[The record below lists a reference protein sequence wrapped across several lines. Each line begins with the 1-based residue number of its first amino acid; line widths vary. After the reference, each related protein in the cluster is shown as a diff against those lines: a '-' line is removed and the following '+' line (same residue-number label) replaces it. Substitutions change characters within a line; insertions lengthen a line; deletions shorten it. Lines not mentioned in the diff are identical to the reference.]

1 MWVQHRNNP
10 FPSPVRDDIQM
21 ATTPTKRET
30 MATSATTSVPCDVKD
45 FQLADLGK
53 KRIDWA
59 NQSMKVLQ
67 IIRKEFIKNQPLKG
81 IRIAACLHVTAETAN
96 LMITLRDGG
105 ADVALCASNPLST
118 QDDVAACLVRD
129 YNIPVFAVKGE
140 DNDTYYQHIMSAL
153 DHKPHITMDDGAD
166 LVSIALTKRTD
177 VVDGIIAGTEET
189 TTGVIRL
196 RAMAKEGVLKYPII
210 AVNDADTKHMF
221 DNRYGT
227 GQSTI
232 DGIVRATNFLLAGSK
247 FVVAGYGWC
256 GRGLAS
262 RARGLGAEV
271 IVTEIDPTKA
281 IEAVMDGY
289 RVMSMHEAAKIGDV
303 FCTVT
308 GNKNVLAKDHFEVM
322 KDGAIISNSG
332 HFNVEIDI
340 PALEKLSSSKR
351 TTRNFV
357 EEYSLKD
364 GRKINLLGEGRLI
377 NLASA
382 EGHPPSVMD
391 MSFADQAL
399 SVDYL
404 VKNHKNLEKKVFKV
418 PDELDKR
425 VAKLKL
431 ESMGIKIDRLTPEQE
446 EYLAG
451 WSEGT

>member
-1 MWVQHRNNP
+1 MSTVTTAVQN
-10 FPSPVRDDIQM
+10 
-21 ATTPTKRET
+21 
-30 MATSATTSVPCDVKD
+30 DVKGLE
-45 FQLADLGK
+45 FADLGK
-53 KRIDWA
+53 KRIEWA

-67 IIRKEFIKNQPLKG
+67 IIRKEFIKNQPLRG
-81 IRIAACLHVTAETAN
+81 TRVAACLHVTAETAN
-96 LMITLRDGG
+96 LAICLRDGG
-105 ADVALCASNPLST
+105 ADVVLCASNPLST
-118 QDDVAACLVRD
+118 QDDVAASLVRD
-129 YNIPVFAVKGE
+129 HNIGVFAIKGE
-140 DNDTYYQHIMSAL
+140 DNDTYYNHILAAL
-153 DHKPHITMDDGAD
+153 DHRPHITMDDGAD
-166 LVSIALTKRTD
+166 LVSILHTKRRD
-177 VVDGIIAGTEET
+177 ALNGVIGGTEET

-196 RAMAKEGVLKYPII
+196 RAMAKEGVLQYPIV
-210 AVNDADTKHMF
+210 AVNDADTKHLF

-232 DGIVRATNFLLAGSK
+232 DGIIRATNFLLAGSK

-262 RARGLGAEV
+262 RARGAGAEV
-271 IVTEIDPTKA
+271 IVTEVDPTKA
-281 IEAVMDGY
+281 LEAVMDGF
-289 RVMSMHEAAKIGDV
+289 RVMAMTEAAKLGDV

-308 GNKNVLAKDHFEVM
+308 GNKNVIAKEHIDVM
-322 KDGAIISNSG
+322 KDGAIVANSG

-340 PALEKLSSSKR
+340 PALEKMASSKR

-357 EEYSLKD
+357 DEYSLKD

-377 NLASA
+377 NLAAA

-399 SVDYL
+399 SVDFM
-404 VKNHKNLEKKVFKV
+404 VKNHSTLEKRVYRV
-418 PDELDKR
+418 PEELDKR

-431 ESMGIKIDRLTPEQE
+431 ESMGIKIDKLTPEQE

>member
-1 MWVQHRNNP
+1 M
-10 FPSPVRDDIQM
+10 STT
-21 ATTPTKRET
+21 TTPLQGDIK
-30 MATSATTSVPCDVKD
+30 SID
-45 FQLADLGK
+45 LADLGK

-81 IRIAACLHVTAETAN
+81 IRISACLHVTAETAN
-96 LMITLRDGG
+96 LAIALRDGG
-105 ADVALCASNPLST
+105 ADVVLCASNPLST
-118 QDDVAACLVRD
+118 QDDVAASLVRD
-129 YNIPVFAVKGE
+129 HNIPVFAIKGE
-140 DNDTYYQHIMSAL
+140 DNDTYYNHILAAI

-166 LVSIALTKRTD
+166 LVTLLHTKRKD
-177 VVDGIIAGTEET
+177 ALEGVIGGTEET

-196 RAMAKEGVLKYPII
+196 RAMAKEGVLKFPIV
-210 AVNDADTKHMF
+210 AVNDADTKHLF

-227 GQSTI
+227 GQSTL
-232 DGIVRATNFLLAGSK
+232 DGIIRATNFLLAGSK

-262 RARGLGAEV
+262 RARGAGAEV
-271 IVTEIDPTKA
+271 IVTEVDPTKA
-281 IEAVMDGY
+281 LEAVMDGF
-289 RVMSMHEAAKIGDV
+289 RVMS
-303 FCTVT
+303 VT
-308 GNKNVLAKDHFEVM
+308 GNKSVLTKEHFELM

-340 PALEKLSSSKR
+340 TALDKLSSSKR
-351 TTRNFV
+351 TTRSSV

-377 NLASA
+377 NLAAA

-399 SVDYL
+399 SVEYM
-404 VKNHKNLEKKVFKV
+404 VKNYKTLEKTVHIV
-418 PDELDKR
+418 PVDLDKR

-431 ESMGIKIDRLTPEQE
+431 ESMGIKIDKLTPEQE